1 MEERLKI
8 DKTLP
13 CVQHFSAEYNTTR
26 GVHNTV
32 GQRVSESKDRGWFS
46 CKNRAIDHHWY
57 PL

>member
-32 GQRVSESKDRGWFS
+32 GQRVSECKDRGWFS
-46 CKNRAIDHHWY
+46 C
-57 PL
+57 